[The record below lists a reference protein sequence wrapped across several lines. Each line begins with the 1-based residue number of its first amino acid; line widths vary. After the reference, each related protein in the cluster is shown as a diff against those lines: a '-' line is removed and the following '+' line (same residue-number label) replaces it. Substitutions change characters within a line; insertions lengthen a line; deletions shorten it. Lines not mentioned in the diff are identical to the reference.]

1 MNRNK
6 LFGRFVPGIKSLVL
20 IVSACSSV
28 VSFGVSAQEG
38 AIASQLP
45 AIRSNK
51 ASESLL
57 QDIVRVGDKLV
68 AVGER
73 GHIIYS
79 ETHGKSWQQADV
91 PTRAM
96 LNAVFFVSSDKGWA
110 VGYDGLVLNTVDGG
124 KSWSMQLDGLKFTR
138 KRMADRIPVLE
149 DKLKDLEEKK
159 TAADDDLAAAEE
171 GGEENLTQYEEMVD
185 ELEEEISTLETEL
198 EDARTALS
206 DTVANPLM
214 DVWFRDENNGF
225 VVGAFGEFLKT
236 EDGGVTWSSISE
248 SLDNDDRHHL
258 NAIAGRGNLMFISGE
273 AGHIYR
279 SNDGG
284 GTWSLLESPDPENG
298 SFFTVNIIS
307 DEEVLVAGLRGAI
320 YRSVDQGDS
329 WKHIPEDLHK
339 NMNSA
344 YFTGNDTV
352 LAVGNDGAF
361 LRSRDGGR
369 TFLSHVRKNRLTL
382 SSVVEAADGSYVLV
396 GAGGVQLVSPDSL

>member
-6 LFGRFVPGIKSLVL
+6 FFGRFIPGIKSLAL
-20 IVSACSSV
+20 IASVCSLV
-28 VSFGVSAQEG
+28 APLGVSAQDG
-38 AIASQLP
+38 VVASQLP
-45 AIRSNK
+45 VIRTSK
-51 ASESLL
+51 APESLL
-57 QDIVRVGDKLV
+57 QDVVRVGDKLV

-79 ETHGKSWQQADV
+79 DTHGKTWQQADV
-91 PTRAM
+91 PSRAM
-96 LNAVFFVSSDKGWA
+96 LNAVYFVSSDKGWA
-110 VGYDGLVLNTVDGG
+110 VGYDGLVLNTADGG
-124 KSWSMQLDGLKFTR
+124 KTWAIQLDGLKFTR
-138 KRMADRIPVLE
+138 KRMADKIPVLE

-171 GGEENLTQYEEMVD
+171 GGEENLAQYEEMVE
-185 ELEEEISTLETEL
+185 ELEDEISTLETDL
-198 EDARTALS
+198 EDAKAALS

-236 EDGGVTWSSISE
+236 EDGGVTWTSISD
-248 SLDNDDRHHL
+248 SLDNTDRHHL
-258 NAIAGRGNLMFISGE
+258 NAIAGRGDLMFISGE

-284 GTWSLLESPDPENG
+284 GSWTLLESPDPENG

-307 DEEVLVAGLRGAI
+307 DEEVLIAGLRGAI
-320 YRSVDQGDS
+320 YRSVDQGDN
-329 WKHIPEDLHK
+329 WKQIPEDLHK
-339 NMNSA
+339 NMNSV
-344 YFTGNDTV
+344 YFVGNDTV

-396 GAGGVQLVSPDSL
+396 GAGGVQIVSPDSL